1 MLMWWIKELRA
12 HPMKLFMFIA
22 AFDGLILLQIGMS
35 FAICPFELYKLLAW
49 TLFFDDSCE
58 AQLRS

>member
-1 MLMWWIKELRA
+1 
-12 HPMKLFMFIA
+12 MKLFMFIA